1 VNDNDVLDA
10 LKSSMEGVTMATTV
24 EEIVATA
31 RWRRARRR
39 IVATAGA
46 ATAGLALGVPA
57 LALINPSTAPPGAD
71 SSLDTTTGSIHIR
84 TAGYSVD
91 SLLGGDVRV
100 TWKGVTW
107 TKEDY
112 FKNHAGLEAALRKAG
127 FPVLI
132 KVGTFCKGPSDD
144 GHLSPAGQGAGVDKV
159 MIGSQSGN
167 DVVFTFR
174 ASAMPK
180 GQQLFIGYLNEA
192 QLAVTG
198 GNPGSVERL
207 VPATGPLTCTTQAP
221 PRHDTPG
228 RTGSKPVDKPG
239 SGPAQKP

>member
-1 VNDNDVLDA
+1 MNESDVLDV
-10 LKSSMEGVTMATTV
+10 LKSSMDDVAMATPV

-31 RWRRARRR
+31 RRRRARRR
-39 IVATAGA
+39 IAATAGV
-46 ATAGLALGVPA
+46 ATAGLALGLPA
-57 LALINPSTAPPGAD
+57 LTLINPSTAPPSSD
-71 SSLDTTTGSIHIR
+71 STLDTTTGSIHVR

-91 SLLGGDVRV
+91 SLTGGDVRV

-107 TKEDY
+107 TKQDY

-132 KVGTFCKGPSDD
+132 KVGTFCKGPNDD
-144 GHLSPAGQGAGVDKV
+144 GQLSPAGQGPGIDKV
-159 MIGSQSGN
+159 MVGSQSGK

-207 VPATGPLTCTTQAP
+207 VPATGPLNCTTQAP
-221 PRHDTPG
+221 PPG
-228 RTGSKPVDKPG
+228 PDHGKNG
-239 SGPAQKP
+239 SGPEKKPVERP